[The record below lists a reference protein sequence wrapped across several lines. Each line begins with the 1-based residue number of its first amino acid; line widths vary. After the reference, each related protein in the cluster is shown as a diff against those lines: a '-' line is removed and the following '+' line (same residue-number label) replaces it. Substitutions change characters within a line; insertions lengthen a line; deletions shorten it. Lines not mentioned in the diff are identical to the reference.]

1 MDASSPDLLKLL
13 QELNAIGIALS
24 AEQDHNRLLEMIL
37 VRAKEITHADGGTLY
52 SRTEDDHLK
61 FEIMLTESLGIA
73 MGGTS
78 GEPIPYAPLPLYDE
92 EGRPNNQMVAACA
105 ALSGKTINIPDA
117 YVNEEFDFSGTRK
130 FDEQTGYRSKSFL
143 TVPMT
148 NHENDII
155 GVLQLLNARDP
166 KTGDVKTFSRLHQQ
180 LVESLASQAAVT
192 ITNKS
197 LIDAQR
203 KLFDSLI
210 QLIANAID
218 EKSPYTAGHCR
229 RVPVLVEML
238 ADAACRMN
246 VGPLKNF
253 DLTDDERY
261 ELSVAAWLH
270 DCGKITTPEYV
281 VDKPTKL
288 STPFDRIDLVAT
300 RLEVLKRDA
309 EITALRRKL
318 SEAEGDKTKADLS
331 DDEEYQ
337 ALLIPLVIGVLQ
349 LLNARDPKT
358 GDVKT
363 FSRLHQQLVESLAS
377 QAAVTI
383 TNKSLID
390 AQRKLFDSLIQ
401 LIANAIDEKSPYTAG
416 HCRRVPVLVEMLAD
430 AACRMNV
437 GPLKNFDLTDD
448 ERYELSVAAWLHDCG
463 KITTPEYVVDKPTKL
478 STPFDRI
485 DLVATRLE
493 VLKRD
498 AEITALR
505 RKLSEAE
512 GDKTKADLSDDEEY
526 QALLK
531 QLDEDFAFLRRCNIG
546 GESMLD
552 EDRERVTQIGQYR
565 WANSNG
571 DEITFLNDDE
581 IYNLHISRGTL
592 TEEER
597 EIINN
602 HVVVTIKMLESL
614 PYPKHLKRV
623 PEYAGGHHERMDG
636 TGYPNRL
643 TKDDM
648 SIPARMVA
656 IADVFEALTAR
667 DRPYKSAMSLSEALV
682 IMGRMKQSHHIDA
695 DLFDV
700 FVRERVYARYAEQYL
715 EPREIDDVDLNKIPG
730 YSPSKNEQSA

>member
-24 AEQDHNRLLEMIL
+24 AEQDHNCLLEMIL
-37 VRAKEITHADGGTLY
+37 MRAKEITHADGGTLY

-61 FEIMLTESLGIA
+61 FEIMLTESLGIT

-166 KTGDVKTFSRLHQQ
+166 KTGDVKTFSKLHQQ

-288 STPFDRIDLVAT
+288 STPFDRIDLVET

-318 SEAEGDKTKADLS
+318 SEAEGDKA
-331 DDEEYQ
+331 
-337 ALLIPLVIGVLQ
+337 
-349 LLNARDPKT
+349 
-358 GDVKT
+358 
-363 FSRLHQQLVESLAS
+363 
-377 QAAVTI
+377 
-383 TNKSLID
+383 
-390 AQRKLFDSLIQ
+390 
-401 LIANAIDEKSPYTAG
+401 
-416 HCRRVPVLVEMLAD
+416 
-430 AACRMNV
+430 
-437 GPLKNFDLTDD
+437 
-448 ERYELSVAAWLHDCG
+448 
-463 KITTPEYVVDKPTKL
+463 
-478 STPFDRI
+478 
-485 DLVATRLE
+485 
-493 VLKRD
+493 
-498 AEITALR
+498 
-505 RKLSEAE
+505 
-512 GDKTKADLSDDEEY
+512 KADLSDDEEY

-531 QLDEDFAFLRRCNIG
+531 QLDEDFAFLRRCNVG

-581 IYNLHISRGTL
+581 IYNLHIGRGTL

-602 HVVVTIKMLESL
+602 HVVVTIKMLEAL
-614 PYPKHLKRV
+614 PYPKHLRRV

-643 TKDDM
+643 TRDDM

-730 YSPSKNEQSA
+730 YSPSKEEQSA